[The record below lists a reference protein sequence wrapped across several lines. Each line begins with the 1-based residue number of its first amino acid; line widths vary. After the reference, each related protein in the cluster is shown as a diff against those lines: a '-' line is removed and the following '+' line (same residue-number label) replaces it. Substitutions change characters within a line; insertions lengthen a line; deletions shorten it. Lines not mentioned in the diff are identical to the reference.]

1 VTTDMHHYLPTSW
14 VLAKIEDISETT
26 SGGTPSRKNKN
37 FFTGNIPWLKSG
49 ELGDN
54 LNINTAEEAITQQA
68 LDNSSAKIIPRDSLL
83 LALYGA
89 TVGKLGVLGIDAAIN
104 QAICAIQPYQGV
116 NARYLFYYLS
126 SYRKN
131 FLNARKGG
139 AQPNIS
145 QGIVKTT
152 WVPLAPTAEQER
164 IVGKVEELF
173 SFLDAGVT
181 SLRAVQVQL
190 KRYRQAVLKAAFEG
204 KLTQQWRT
212 ANKDKIEPAQK
223 LLDRIKTER
232 GIDQQEELEKSGV
245 SNEGIPETWQ
255 LTMLGIIA
263 GINPN
268 LPKEGYSNDFE
279 VSFLPMRA
287 VEAKTGKFDGT
298 IVKKYAEVKKGF
310 TSFKDGDVVFA
321 KITPCMENGKVAVVR
336 GLKNGVGF
344 GSTEFHVI
352 RFFDNI
358 IPELYYHYLQQDGFR
373 KEAQRNMTGSAGQ
386 LRVPVRFLQNV
397 VVPLPPIPEQGAIIG
412 EIRRQFDLLFN
423 VDTLVTQGLA
433 YSTNLRQSIL
443 KDAFL
448 GKLVPQSPNDEPAER
463 LLEHIRAERLTN
475 KSKNN
480 QVELLKYVK

>member
-1 VTTDMHHYLPTSW
+1 MVKFRGLRQLTLLAIKTKGLAEVGRIFLRKVCTRPLQFYCHSGAVLFSSRAPIGYVVIAESPLATNQGFKNLICHKGIFNEYVFHYLKASKN
-14 VLAKIEDISETT
+14 LAESFGSGTT
-26 SGGTPSRKNKN
+26 FKEVSASKFAT
-37 FFTGNIPWLKSG
+37 IP
-49 ELGDN
+49 
-54 LNINTAEEAITQQA
+54 
-68 LDNSSAKIIPRDSLL
+68 IP
-83 LALYGA
+83 
-89 TVGKLGVLGIDAAIN
+89 I
-104 QAICAIQPYQGV
+104 
-116 NARYLFYYLS
+116 
-126 SYRKN
+126 
-131 FLNARKGG
+131 
-139 AQPNIS
+139 
-145 QGIVKTT
+145 
-152 WVPLAPTAEQER
+152 APTLEQKR

-173 SFLDAGVT
+173 SFLDAGVA
-181 SLRAVQVQL
+181 SLRAVQAQL
-190 KRYRQAVLKAAFEG
+190 KRYRQAVLKHAFEG
-204 KLTQQWRT
+204 KLTEQWRKT
-212 ANKDKIEPAQK
+212 HQDQIEPAKK

-232 GIDQQEELEKSGV
+232 GIGQQAELEKSGV

-255 LTMLGIIA
+255 LTALAIIA
-263 GINPN
+263 DINPN
-268 LPKEGYSNDFE
+268 LPKEGYPSDYE

-310 TSFKDGDVVFA
+310 TSFEDGDVIFA

-373 KEAQRNMTGSAGQ
+373 KEAQMNMTGSAGQ
-386 LRVPVRFLQNV
+386 LRVPVRFLQNAI
-397 VVPLPPIPEQGAIIG
+397 VPLPPIPEQGAIIE
-412 EIRRQFDLLFN
+412 EIQRQFDLLYN
-423 VDTLVTQGLA
+423 VEILVTHGLA

-463 LLEHIRAERLTN
+463 LLEHIKAERLTN

>member
-1 VTTDMHHYLPTSW
+1 MI
-14 VLAKIEDISETT
+14 KIESGDLPSGWAYSTIGEICLAPQYGWTT
-26 SGGTPSRKNKN
+26 SGSNQGDIHLLRTTDITKGRIEWGSVPFCKDCPSEAEKYLLNDGDIVISRAGSVGYSYLVRKPQKSIFASYLIRFRPLINGKYLSL
-37 FFTGNIPWLKSG
+37 FLKSPSYWK
-49 ELGDN
+49 
-54 LNINTAEEAITQQA
+54 AISEKSVGIA
-68 LDNSSAKIIPRDSLL
+68 LAN
-83 LALYGA
+83 
-89 TVGKLGVLGIDAAIN
+89 
-104 QAICAIQPYQGV
+104 V
-116 NARYLFYYLS
+116 NASKLKQIVIPIAPLPEQ
-126 SYRKN
+126 
-131 FLNARKGG
+131 ARI
-139 AQPNIS
+139 AD
-145 QGIVKTT
+145 
-152 WVPLAPTAEQER
+152 
-164 IVGKVEELF
+164 KVEELF
-173 SFLDAGVT
+173 SFLDAGVI
-181 SLRAVQVQL
+181 SLRAVQAKL
-190 KRYRQAVLKAAFEG
+190 KRYRKAVLKAAFEG
-204 KLTQQWRT
+204 KLTEQWRKT
-212 ANKDKIEPAQK
+212 HQDQIEPAKK

-232 GIDQQEELEKSGV
+232 GIGQQAELEKSGV

-255 LTMLGIIA
+255 LTALAIIA
-263 GINPN
+263 DINPN
-268 LPKEGYSNDFE
+268 LPKEGYPSDYE

-310 TSFKDGDVVFA
+310 TSFEDGDVIFA

-373 KEAQRNMTGSAGQ
+373 KEAQMNMTGSAGQ
-386 LRVPVRFLQNV
+386 LRVPVRFLQNAI
-397 VVPLPPIPEQGAIIG
+397 VPLPPIPEQGAIIE
-412 EIRRQFDLLFN
+412 EIQRQFDLLYN
-423 VDTLVTQGLA
+423 VEILVTHGLA

-463 LLEHIRAERLTN
+463 LLEHIKAERLTN